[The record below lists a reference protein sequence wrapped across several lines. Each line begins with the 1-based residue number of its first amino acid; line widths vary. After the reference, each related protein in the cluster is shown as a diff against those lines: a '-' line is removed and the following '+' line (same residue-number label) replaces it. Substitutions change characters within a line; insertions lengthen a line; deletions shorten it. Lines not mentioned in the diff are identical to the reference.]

1 MPDTSVE
8 DRTTSIPF
16 KTALTIVVVVGT
28 FLYLIWAQRG
38 LLGPMTPIRAVGMT
52 LAAVGLIGWVTA
64 RIQLGTSFSIRPK
77 ATELV
82 THGIYSKIRNPV
94 YVSGTVFL
102 AGLILWAG
110 RPIWLLILLILIPM
124 QVIRARKEAR
134 VLEAKFGDAYRAYRE
149 KTWF

>member
-8 DRTTSIPF
+8 DRTTTVPF
-16 KTALTIVVVVGT
+16 KTALTIIVVIGV

-38 LLGPMTPIRAVGMT
+38 LFGPMTPVRGIGVA

-64 RIQLGTSFSIRPK
+64 RAQLGKSFSIRPK

-110 RPIWLLILLILIPM
+110 RPIWLLVLLVLIPM
-124 QVIRARKEAR
+124 QVIRARKEAS
-134 VLEAKFGDAYRAYRE
+134 VLEAKFGDEYRAYRA

>member
-8 DRTTSIPF
+8 DRTTTVPF
-16 KTALTIVVVVGT
+16 KTALTIIVVIGV

-38 LLGPMTPIRAVGMT
+38 LFGPMTPVRGIGMA

-64 RIQLGTSFSIRPK
+64 RAQLGKSFSIRPK

-110 RPIWLLILLILIPM
+110 RPIWLLVLLVLIPM
-124 QVIRARKEAR
+124 QVIRARKEAS
-134 VLEAKFGDAYRAYRE
+134 VLEAKFGDEYRAYRA